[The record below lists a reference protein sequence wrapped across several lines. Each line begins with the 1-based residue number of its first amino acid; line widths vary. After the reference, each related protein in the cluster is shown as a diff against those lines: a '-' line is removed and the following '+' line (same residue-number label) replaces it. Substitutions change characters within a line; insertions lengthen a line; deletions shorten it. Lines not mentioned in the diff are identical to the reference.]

1 MKQKDLLMV
10 LLLVVIFLPFF
21 IFDPLYQLYS
31 GSNAAHPYIWSFIKF
46 AVLATIGE
54 CIGLRIRTGNY
65 YTKGFGILPRAFV
78 WGILGLMI
86 KAAFVIFAA
95 GAPMMLAS
103 LGVKF
108 PAELPNPGAILSQS
122 IFVSHS
128 WLQVLAAFT
137 FSATMNVFFAP
148 MFMTLHKITDAHI
161 GETGGS
167 ETVTLLQSEI
177 PSHSHQAKAT
187 AAPGTSTNPTD
198 GIWAV
203 AGSRRAPTSLYSTT
217 AAAGTTMSAQALAPA
232 GGSLPHNNMPPYLT
246 MNFIIALQGVFPPR
260 T

>member
-167 ETVTLLQSEI
+167 IVKFFTHKIRFGYHLKNMNWDVMWGFVFTKTIVFFWIPAHTINFLLPPEFRVLV
-177 PSHSHQAKAT
+177 
-187 AAPGTSTNPTD
+187 AAIL
-198 GIWAV
+198 GIVLGIILAV
-203 AGSRRAPTSLYSTT
+203 AAVMGREK
-217 AAAGTTMSAQALAPA
+217 QK
-232 GGSLPHNNMPPYLT
+232 
-246 MNFIIALQGVFPPR
+246 
-260 T
+260 

>member
-1 MKQKDLLMV
+1 MKQKDLLM
-10 LLLVVIFLPFF
+10 LLLLTALFLPFF
-21 IFDPLYQLYS
+21 ISEPLYKLYS
-31 GSNAAHPYIWSFIKF
+31 ASNALHPYIWSFIKF
-46 AVLATIGE
+46 GILATIGE

-103 LGVKF
+103 MGVKF
-108 PAELPNPGAILSQS
+108 PAELPNPAAILNQS

-148 MFMTLHKITDAHI
+148 MFMTLHKLTDAHI
-161 GETGGS
+161 NETGGS
-167 ETVTLLQSEI
+167 IIKFFTHKIRFGHHLQNMNWKVMWGFVFMRTIPFFWIPAHTINFLLPPEYRI
-177 PSHSHQAKAT
+177 LV
-187 AAPGTSTNPTD
+187 AALL
-198 GIWAV
+198 GIVLGVILAI
-203 AGSRRAPTSLYSTT
+203 
-217 AAAGTTMSAQALAPA
+217 AAIKGQEKKPVLA
-232 GGSLPHNNMPPYLT
+232 
-246 MNFIIALQGVFPPR
+246 
-260 T
+260 